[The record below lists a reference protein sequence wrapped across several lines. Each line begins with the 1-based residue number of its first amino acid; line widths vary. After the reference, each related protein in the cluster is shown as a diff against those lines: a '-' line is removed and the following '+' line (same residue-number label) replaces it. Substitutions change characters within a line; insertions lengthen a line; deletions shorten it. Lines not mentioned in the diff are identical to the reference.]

1 MNILITGGAGFIGTN
16 TALHFGKT
24 KKNTI
29 TVVDNLS
36 RVGTNRNLL
45 FLREHI
51 VSPFFFIKCDVQKI
65 KSYLSAIKTADIIIH
80 LAGQTAVT
88 TSLADPKKDFVS
100 NIEGGFSLLEA
111 VRLYNPKAIVL
122 YSSTNKVYGN
132 LKSHKLIKDEQK
144 TQYINKIFPR
154 GINEQEP
161 LEFIS
166 PYGCSKGA
174 IDQYMQDY
182 ARSFGLKTV
191 VFRQSCIYGP
201 HQLGVED
208 QGWIAHFSKQYL
220 KNLPITLF
228 GDGYQVR
235 DLLYVEDLVKAYE
248 SAIKKIDV
256 VSGMVFN
263 IGGGIENSFSLLQV
277 LSLLGKKIGRSPKIH
292 FKKERLGDQKY
303 FVSDNGRAKKILD
316 WQPTTLFE
324 QGVDSLISWQQK
336 NLI

>member
-16 TALHFGKT
+16 AALYFGKS
-24 KKNTI
+24 KKNKI
-29 TVVDNLS
+29 IIVDNLS
-36 RVGTNRNLL
+36 RVGTEYNLIYL
-45 FLREHI
+45 KKNI
-51 VSPFFFIKCDVQKI
+51 ISPLSFIKCNVQEI
-65 KSYLSAIKTADIIIH
+65 KSYLSAIKTADVIIH

-88 TSLADPKKDFVS
+88 TSLAHPKEDFTS
-100 NIEGGFSLLEA
+100 NIVGGFSLLEA
-111 VRLYNPKAIVL
+111 VRLYNPKAIIM

-132 LKSHKLIKDEQK
+132 LKSHVLKKDEK
-144 TQYINKIFPR
+144 KKLYINETFPK
-154 GINEQEP
+154 GVNEQEP

-166 PYGCSKGA
+166 PYGCSKGT

-208 QGWIAHFSKQYL
+208 QGWIAHFSKQFL

-235 DLLYVEDLVKAYE
+235 DLLYVEDLVRAYDN
-248 SAIKKIDV
+248 AIKKIDV

-277 LSLLGKKIGRSPKIH
+277 LSLLGKKIGKNPEIH
-292 FKKERLGDQKY
+292 FEKERLGDQKY

-316 WQPTTLFE
+316 WQPTTLFKK
-324 QGVDSLISWQQK
+324 GVDSLISWQQK
-336 NLI
+336 NIR

>member
-16 TALHFGKT
+16 TALYFGKT
-24 KKNTI
+24 KKNTLTI
-29 TVVDNLS
+29 VDNLS
-36 RVGTNRNLL
+36 RVGTERNLAYL
-45 FLREHI
+45 KKNI
-51 VSPFFFIKCDVQKI
+51 SSPLSFIKCNVQEI
-65 KSYLSAIKTADIIIH
+65 KFYLPAIKKADVIIH

-88 TSLADPKKDFVS
+88 TSLNDPKKDFIS
-100 NIEGGFSLLEA
+100 NVEGGFLLLEA
-111 VRLYNPKAIVL
+111 VRLHNASTIVL
-122 YSSTNKVYGN
+122 YSSTNKVYGD
-132 LKSHKLIKDEQK
+132 LTSHRLIKDEEK
-144 TQYINKIFPR
+144 KIYVNISFPH
-154 GINEQEP
+154 GATEQEL

-166 PYGCSKGA
+166 PYGCSKGT

-182 ARSFGLKTV
+182 ARSFGLRTV

-208 QGWIAHFSKQYL
+208 QGWIAHFSKQFL

-235 DLLYVEDLVKAYE
+235 DLLYVEDLVKAYDN
-248 SAIKKIDV
+248 AMKKIDV

-277 LSLLGKKIGRSPKIH
+277 LSLLGKKIGKSPKIN

-303 FVSDNGRAKKILD
+303 FVSDNSRAKKILN
-316 WQPTTLFE
+316 WKPTTLFE
-324 QGVDSLISWQQK
+324 NGVDTLISWQKK
-336 NLI
+336 NIL